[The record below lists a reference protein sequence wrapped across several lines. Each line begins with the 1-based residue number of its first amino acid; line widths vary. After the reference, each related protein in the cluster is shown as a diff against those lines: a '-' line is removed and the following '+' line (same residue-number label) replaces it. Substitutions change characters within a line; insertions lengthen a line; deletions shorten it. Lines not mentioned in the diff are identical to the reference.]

1 MSSFTKCSTP
11 LWALVLVGVTLTSA
25 QAGEFRVPW
34 LNGAVLGMGYE
45 ASTGNLTREVC
56 AKVTAAEDRD
66 INGGGP
72 NDGLRFER
80 IENREQFISKM
91 LAEVKGEARYAAITA
106 SARIS
111 FAKSINITQ
120 KDQTMFI
127 QNIVSTVETGST
139 REGLHPPYGAM
150 LSDVSQFRRRCGTH
164 YVSTIMYGGELLMT
178 LQSSDRDEQKRS
190 KFEANVRAAGAAAQG
205 SATYSQ
211 TVTELKKHD
220 ELRIAGRKAGGGSTT
235 PYSVETFV
243 DEVSGFRSQV
253 LANKKANVLYAIVSP
268 YPERRS
274 DPKSDMVDLAS
285 EKLLAF
291 NEKLERMQDVT
302 EDPEMYDIDPATLP
316 AAVSARDR
324 LRKVRD
330 QLRSSI
336 EACVYPVN
344 SDGSEENQCSNMQS
358 FITPP
363 SAALDDNTPKR
374 FASDCRIGPIQLP
387 RQEFRGKMV
396 IKGDNLVGGWMN
408 IQFEA
413 VPLVTDDRHGLRLKV
428 TKRATEPGTS
438 KKSSEE
444 DVHETIKEIP
454 IWSSSGCVIN
464 KLPTFAPTEVLRFF
478 GDFQRPTTRSFKTLV
493 DQASCGRVGSVGG
506 VGRGFRSAPSS
517 SFDCDVTLQPIRGLD
532 LVHEELFQDL
542 DKIRARKPFKGLLW
556 LGALGPN

>member
-1 MSSFTKCSTP
+1 MSSLTKFP
-11 LWALVLVGVTLTSA
+11 PRLLAVALMGLALTSA

-34 LNGAVLGMGYE
+34 LNGALLGMGYD
-45 ASTGNLTREVC
+45 ASSGNLTREVC
-56 AKVTAAEDRD
+56 AKVSAEDRD

-80 IENREQFISKM
+80 IESREQFISKM
-91 LAEVKGEARYAAITA
+91 LAELSGEAKYAALTA

-111 FAKSINITQ
+111 FARSINITQ

-139 REGLHPPYGAM
+139 REGLLPIYGDM
-150 LSDVSQFRRRCGTH
+150 SSDVSQFRRRCGTH

-190 KFEANVRAAGAAAQG
+190 KFEANVRAAGAAGKG
-205 SATYSQ
+205 SATYTQS
-211 TVTELKKHD
+211 VTELKNHD
-220 ELRIAGRKAGGGSTT
+220 ELRIVGRKAGGGSTT
-235 PYSVETFV
+235 PYSVDTFV

-253 LANKKANVLYAIVSP
+253 LANRKANVLYAIVSP

-285 EKLLAF
+285 DKLLAF
-291 NEKLERMQDVT
+291 NEKLERMQDAT
-302 EDPEMYDIDPATLP
+302 EDPEMYDIDRSTLP
-316 AAVSARDR
+316 AAVSERDR
-324 LRKVRD
+324 LRKIRD
-330 QLRSSI
+330 RLRTSI
-336 EACVYPVN
+336 EACIYPVN
-344 SDGSEENQCSNMQS
+344 TDGDGPNQCRSMQG

-363 SAALDDNTPKR
+363 SAALDDFTPKR

-387 RQEFRGKMV
+387 KQQFRGKAV

-413 VPLVTDDRHGLRLKV
+413 APIVSDERHVLRMKV
-428 TKRATEPGTS
+428 MKRATEPGTS

-464 KLPTFAPTEVLRFF
+464 KLPEFAATEVIRFE
-478 GDFQRPTTRSFKTLV
+478 GDFGRPATHSFRKLV
-493 DQASCGRVGSVGG
+493 DQASCGRVGSGG
-506 VGRGFRSAPSS
+506 GGGRGFRAAPSS

-532 LVHEELFQDL
+532 PVHEELFQGVN
-542 DKIRARKPFKGLLW
+542 KIRARKPFKGLLW
-556 LGALGPN
+556 LGAAGPE